1 MEVGE
6 WVVAGS
12 ERPAMQ
18 IGGEAVGPLDM
29 VVGGKVGSATGA
41 WWTLPAA
48 DALEKLVLRV
58 LSSSPALPLIW

>member
-1 MEVGE
+1 M
-6 WVVAGS
+6 VAGF

-41 WWTLPAA
+41 WRTLPAA
-48 DALEKLVLRV
+48 DALGKLVLRA